1 MTVTVIV
8 TFLNQVFFS
17 MDGEKRNV
25 EHFYERSLNVTVTVT
40 SVTLTVTGSR
50 YWSRSRARPARIA
63 FRDSASLAVTQMT
76 TADDAA

>member
-1 MTVTVIV
+1 MKLYYVFEFFNRKRDVTVTVIV

-40 SVTLTVTGSR
+40 FSVKNQRFTVQNIEKRVKSR
-50 YWSRSRARPARIA
+50 P
-63 FRDSASLAVTQMT
+63 
-76 TADDAA
+76 